1 MDGSGAAET
10 RADIAL
16 LALPAVAM
24 LAVYPLPETVKRSFA
39 LTYTDPTLVTA
50 FTAHFV
56 HLGGEHLIAN
66 LIAYLLVVGVAY
78 QLARIQRSL
87 PQFRVL
93 FVATLVGVPFALSGL
108 NVALVRPRVGFGF
121 SGVLAGFF
129 GVLSLTLSGYVRR
142 ALRVD
147 LARGWDSLPYF
158 ADLSLIGLVLLW
170 RAPGT
175 WVVAVTAGAVT
186 AAYGGRLYTSL
197 RRTES
202 LWHDWVSR
210 PGYAELGVLG
220 GALVLAFPL
229 LAFPPSAGGDGSVVN
244 FYAHFL
250 GFSLTAIAGYL
261 LPPIDGVET
270 PVPAA

>member
-1 MDGSGAAET
+1 MDAGGVAET
-10 RADIAL
+10 RTDIAL
-16 LALPAVAM
+16 LVLPAVAM
-24 LAVYPLPETVKRSFA
+24 VLVYPLPEQVKRSFA
-39 LTYTDPTLVTA
+39 LTYTDPTLATA

-56 HLGGEHLIAN
+56 HLGGEHLVAN
-66 LIAYLLVVGVAY
+66 LIAYLLVVGVTY
-78 QLARIQRSL
+78 QLARIQRAL

-93 FVATLVGVPFALSGL
+93 FVATLAAVPFALSGL

-142 ALRVD
+142 GIRVD
-147 LARGWDSLPYF
+147 LSREWDSLPYF
-158 ADLSLIGLVLLW
+158 ADLSLIGVVLLW

-175 WVVAVTAGAVT
+175 WVVALTAGVVT
-186 AAYGGRLYTSL
+186 VWYTGRLYASL
-197 RRTES
+197 SRTEP
-202 LWHDWVSR
+202 LWHDWVLR

-220 GALVLAFPL
+220 GVLVLAFPIF
-229 LAFPPSAGGDGSVVN
+229 AFLPTGGGDSSVVN

-261 LPPIDGVET
+261 LPPVDDAET
-270 PVPAA
+270 AVPTG